1 MKSIVKK
8 LNFDSNSKNLDF
20 FLLNKQNQN
29 KIEDFNKNFQN
40 FINIKINKNV
50 FI

>member
-8 LNFDSNSKNLDF
+8 LNFETNNKNLDF
-20 FLLNKQNQN
+20 FLLNNNKN
-29 KIEDFNKNFQN
+29 KIEEFNKNFQN